1 MPTDPISS
9 PDLRDGAPSMYAE
22 PEIGADSALDAFV
35 EPLESEP
42 VEPTELLAHDVTA
55 VLVAHDGERWLPRTL
70 EAIDAAER
78 PPDRLIAVDTGS
90 RDATASLLADA
101 LGSDSVVFLPASTGF
116 GAAVRAGIEAADTRA
131 PARAE
136 MARASR
142 MGLAAP

>member
-70 EAIDAAER
+70 
-78 PPDRLIAVDTGS
+78 
-90 RDATASLLADA
+90 
-101 LGSDSVVFLPASTGF
+101 
-116 GAAVRAGIEAADTRA
+116 
-131 PARAE
+131 
-136 MARASR
+136 
-142 MGLAAP
+142 